1 MGLFEKALSF
11 QKKKSGLYHRLL
23 EYRKK
28 WEEEP
33 KSLYLKAKKL
43 RESFENDQEKELV
56 LPEYTIEK
64 ESSKEKDP
72 ELSNIVYDISSKKDL
87 FEDWEKE
94 AKEEI
99 EKVEYEKQ
107 KEELEKKVFEDE
119 SEILTLPEEIHIAG
133 QKRIDYYLVLFDII
147 EELNEIDHYD
157 EFLENL
163 AFIIQE
169 QLGTQSI
176 LIFSN
181 KEFPEK
187 SERLNFEFEIG
198 YKNLNFSISLKD
210 PFFEYVNNPNEIY
223 YLSQIEKNLK
233 NMNSIFNQNNEIFQD
248 FSNLIIL
255 KDSEEIYSLIFLSKP
270 LNQPDYVLDDLEFL
284 RVLNKISLAK
294 IKQLKKYYKLNKEIQ
309 KVQDFSKYSKVIF
322 DFILECSAKK
332 QIDEIY
338 DLLQNLL
345 EKEFGIMM
353 FSFILIV
360 PNNGY
365 YKLFAG
371 KNISIESMQKFHLD
385 INSDLVSLISNLT
398 TLHPLENFKNYQDVI
413 QNYTEEDISLMQDF
427 IILPFVHFNWL
438 IGFLAIHKTKNKLDQ
453 NQQEILLYL
462 ATYLASLLTNL
473 ILNEEK
479 ELIFRDA
486 FSPLRKRIELEI
498 QKAEETQ
505 SYFSVIDLKIKNL
518 KKLLSVNNVS
528 KLDQYLRKLIE
539 IINSTLYKQDY
550 LIRMAQAR
558 FLIILPKK
566 SKEEAQIYLKK
577 LLSRIKEN
585 NIFVDSPIQPT
596 YSNEIYSYPKDADDL
611 KKFIALIET

>member
-11 QKKKSGLYHRLL
+11 QKKKSGLYHKLL
-23 EYRKK
+23 EYKKK

-43 RESFENDQEKELV
+43 REILGNDQQKELI
-56 LPEYTIEK
+56 LPEYPIEK
-64 ESSKEKDP
+64 ESPKEKDP
-72 ELSNIVYDISSKKDL
+72 ELFSIDYDISSKEDL

-99 EKVEYEKQ
+99 QKVEYEKQ
-107 KEELEKKVFEDE
+107 KEELEKKVLEDE

-147 EELNEIDHYD
+147 EELNEIDNYD

-176 LIFSN
+176 LVFSN

-187 SERLNFEFEIG
+187 SRQLNFEFEIG
-198 YKNLNFSISLKD
+198 YKDLNFSIPLKD
-210 PFFEYVNNPNEIY
+210 PLFEYIANTSEVY
-223 YLSQIEKNLK
+223 YLSQIEKKLK
-233 NMNSIFNQNNEIFQD
+233 NTDSILNQNKEIFRD
-248 FSNLIIL
+248 FSNLILL
-255 KDSEEIYSLIFLSKP
+255 KDSEEIHSLIFLSKP

-284 RVLNKISLAK
+284 RVLNKISLTK
-294 IKQLKKYYKLNKEIQ
+294 IKQLKKYYKLNKEIE
-309 KVQDFSKYSKVIF
+309 KVKNFSKYSKSIF
-322 DFILECSAKK
+322 DFILECSSKK
-332 QIDEIY
+332 QIDEVY

-345 EKEFGIMM
+345 ENEFGIIM

-360 PNNGY
+360 PHSGY

-371 KNISIESMQKFHLD
+371 KNISLESIQKFHLD

-398 TLHPLENFKNYQDVI
+398 TIHPLENFKKYQDVI

-438 IGFLAIHKTKNKLDQ
+438 MGFLVIHKSKSKLDQ

-462 ATYLASLLTNL
+462 STYLASLLTNL

-479 ELIFRDA
+479 ELIFRDS
-486 FSPLRKRIELEI
+486 FSPLRKRIESEI

-505 SYFSVIDLKIKNL
+505 SYFSVVDLKIKNL

-528 KLDQYLRKLIE
+528 KLDQHLRKLIE
-539 IINSTLYKQDY
+539 IINSTLYKQDC

-558 FLIILPKK
+558 FFIILPKK
-566 SKEEAQIYLKK
+566 SKEESQIYLRK
-577 LLSRIKEN
+577 LLSKIKED

-596 YSNEIYSYPKDADDL
+596 YSSEIYSYPKDADDL
-611 KKFIALIET
+611 KKFIALLET